1 MTVPPE
7 MEKEPAAEPTY
18 EPDPYISTRIRFGTE
33 LRKFRLAAGFSQ
45 RKLGEAIHLSI
56 SQLSMIENGHRAPT
70 LKLAGKVDEALNLG
84 TTLTG
89 LLDRLNRAEAQ
100 LPRWFRPWLDFE
112 REAEAMR
119 VWASLMVPGLLQTE
133 DYARAIL
140 SSKPGT
146 TAEQAEEK
154 VAARMERQRI
164 LRRPMPPMLWVVLDE
179 GVLHRPVAGPDV
191 MRGQFEHLLDAGE
204 SPRISLQV
212 LPYAALNVLG
222 LLGSFTVADLP
233 RGNRPVAYIDSQS
246 MEDRVSDR
254 SHDMRNLA
262 FRYDTIRA
270 DALSRRE
277 SLSLIKE
284 TMRRWTT

>member
-1 MTVPPE
+1 
-7 MEKEPAAEPTY
+7 MEKEPAVEPTY

-112 REAEAMR
+112 REAEALR
-119 VWASLMVPGLLQTE
+119 VWEALMVPGLLQTE

-191 MRGQFEHLLDAGE
+191 MRGQFEHLLEAGE
-204 SPRISLQV
+204 SLRISLQV

-222 LLGSFTVADLP
+222 LLGSFTIADLP

-262 FRYDTIRA
+262 FRYDAIRA

>member
-1 MTVPPE
+1 MTVPPKTE
-7 MEKEPAAEPTY
+7 EEPATEPTQD
-18 EPDPYISTRIRFGTE
+18 PDPYISPRIRFGAE

-45 RKLGEAIHLSI
+45 RKLCAAIHLSI

-70 LKLAGKVDEALNLG
+70 LELARKVDDALSLG

-89 LLDRLNRAEAQ
+89 LLDRLNRAETQ

-112 REAEAMR
+112 REAEALR
-119 VWASLMVPGLLQTE
+119 IWASLMVPGLLQTE
-133 DYARAIL
+133 GYARAIL
-140 SSKPGT
+140 SRKPGT
-146 TAEQAEEK
+146 TPEQAGEN

-164 LRRPMPPMLWVVLDE
+164 LNRPMPPMLWVVLDE
-179 GVLHRPVAGPDV
+179 GVLHRPIAEPDV
-191 MRGQFEHLLDAGE
+191 MREQFEHLLDAGE
-204 SPRISLQV
+204 NLRISLQI
-212 LPYAALNVLG
+212 LPYAARNVLG
-222 LLGSFTVADLP
+222 LLGSFTLADLP

-246 MEDRVSDR
+246 MDDRVSDR
-254 SHDMRNLA
+254 SDDLKNLA
-262 FRYDTIRA
+262 FRYDAIRA

>member
-7 MEKEPAAEPTY
+7 MENKSAVEPTY

-70 LKLAGKVDEALNLG
+70 LKLAGKVGEALNLG

-140 SSKPGT
+140 NSKPGT

-164 LRRPMPPMLWVVLDE
+164 LRRPTPPMLWIVLDE

-191 MRGQFEHLLDAGE
+191 MRCQFEHLLDAGE
-204 SPRISLQV
+204 SPRISMQV
-212 LPYAALNVLG
+212 LPCTAQNVLG
-222 LLGSFTVADLP
+222 LLGSFTIADLP

-246 MEDRVSDR
+246 MDDRVSDR

-277 SLSLIKE
+277 SLTLIKE